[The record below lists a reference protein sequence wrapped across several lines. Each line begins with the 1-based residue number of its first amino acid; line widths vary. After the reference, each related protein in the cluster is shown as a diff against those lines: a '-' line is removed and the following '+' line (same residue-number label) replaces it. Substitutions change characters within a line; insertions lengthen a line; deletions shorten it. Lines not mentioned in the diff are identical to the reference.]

1 MCVIGRACSGATGGH
16 YGPGSDHDPVPQR
29 RAVLEVHG
37 TEGHPRETRPGLA
50 KAIGVDRA
58 TVTRTLKGGSL
69 GIVFVSQLLAAFHPD
84 LAFEDF
90 FDVVPIP

>member
-1 MCVIGRACSGATGGH
+1 MAQAQTTIRFRNDEQFWKYMALKDIRDQA
-16 YGPGSDHDPVPQR
+16 
-29 RAVLEVHG
+29 
-37 TEGHPRETRPGLA
+37 GLA

-90 FDVVPIP
+90 FDIVPIPEQRTGDGVEDKVPAA